1 MTSSQRKHLRLRD
14 DRFLSR
20 GELATR
26 WSLSVREIIR
36 REKHGELRG
45 LLYQFSY
52 KVHRFRLTDILKLE
66 EAALQHE
73 ES

>member
-1 MTSSQRKHLRLRD
+1 MTSSQRKRLRLRD

-36 REKHGELRG
+36 REKSGQLPVYR
-45 LLYQFSY
+45 LSY

-66 EAALQHE
+66 EAALEHA